1 MRKPEK
7 CMEGKKADR
16 ILLIEKPGE
25 PTREAA
31 WEGFCGDGTC
41 LLGAVKQDT
50 KGLVGG

>member
-7 CMEGKKADR
+7 CMEGRKADR

-31 WEGFCGDGTC
+31 WDGFCGDGGTSSR
-41 LLGAVKQDT
+41 GSEARH
-50 KGLVGG
+50 